1 MHPEREVPEVK
12 APPFDAFT
20 PKDDA
25 TNIAQA
31 ELAKMA
37 ELRKIQERQFGGKPI
52 IPPGMPPMMRPPM
65 GPPKMPPPPPSP
77 PPPREVECVVVSPKA
92 KEKQPLPWQKPKDPQ
107 HVKEKTAEAFMHPFT
122 PYNAA
127 AKQDEQQQPAG
138 AASAAPK
145 QKPEELPK
153 QKPKEYLWLNNKD
166 VPWWQAAENRWK
178 KVNPQR
184 FEELQD
190 EKENIRSKFMREFDN
205 LDPESVKGLIAWQ
218 QENREKIEDAIN
230 IYARQV
236 AEALSS
242 PQSLPAIVEIYGTP
256 KVIEWLEWRLQHE
269 TNPEMLEVLEDLK
282 IAHMYDENPELRIK
296 FLNEKLE
303 IQTKR
308 FLVEQQ
314 QKLYL
319 EEQIQKAQN
328 ELKEKEEKAACQ
340 RGFGKLKSVLEEAAE
355 AFNMAKHDKPPTA
368 QPSEQ
373 QPVGAESAT
382 APTAQPTGPQPVG
395 EACTS
400 DQAIGES
407 QSAEIGTG
415 AVTPHENLE
424 KKPQA
429 DEEIKDMD

>member
-1 MHPEREVPEVK
+1 
-12 APPFDAFT
+12 
-20 PKDDA
+20 
-25 TNIAQA
+25 
-31 ELAKMA
+31 
-37 ELRKIQERQFGGKPI
+37 
-52 IPPGMPPMMRPPM
+52 MPPMMRPPM

-92 KEKQPLPWQKPKDPQ
+92 KEKQPLPWYKPKDPQ

-127 AKQDEQQQPAG
+127 AKQDEQQQPTG

-145 QKPEELPK
+145 QKPEEQQK
-153 QKPKEYLWLNNKD
+153 QEPKENLWLNNKD
-166 VPWWQAAENRWK
+166 VPWWGAAENRWK
-178 KVNPQR
+178 EVNPQR
-184 FEELQD
+184 FKELHD
-190 EKENIRSKFMREFDN
+190 EKENIRTKFISEFDE
-205 LDPESVKGLIAWQ
+205 LDAESVKGLFTFQ
-218 QENREKIEDAIN
+218 QENRQKIEEAIDV
-230 IYARQV
+230 YARQV
-236 AEALSS
+236 LEALSE

-256 KVIEWLEWRLQHE
+256 KIIEWLEWKLQHV
-269 TNPEMLEVLEDLK
+269 TNPEMMEVLEDLK

-319 EEQIQKAQN
+319 EEQIQKAQR
-328 ELKEKEEKAACQ
+328 ELEEKSGWKEAKAACQ

-355 AFNMAKHDKPPTA
+355 ALSMAKHDKPPTA

-382 APTAQPTGPQPVG
+382 APTAQPTEPQPVG

-400 DQAIGES
+400 VQAIGES
-407 QSAEIGTG
+407 QSAETGTG